1 MLVTLTSRGW
11 TTKGVLLRKHCRLL
25 TVERYINLLF
35 DADRTNAH
43 AKETHTES
51 AYKPYRTG
59 QPVINSSVFTEFVVA
74 VPNRSRF
81 YDLCITG

>member
-51 AYKPYRTG
+51 ALSLIAP
-59 QPVINSSVFTEFVVA
+59 A
-74 VPNRSRF
+74 NRSLIRAC
-81 YDLCITG
+81 LLSLS